1 MLFLCSK
8 SHSCLISIWSLV
20 FSPSFFMR
28 LPMPYSPSSF
38 ISSYS
43 LGIVLVEHEAPFA
56 LIPFFQSSLQIL
68 LQMHWVST
76 RLPMPYSP
84 SLFFSS
90 YSLGIV
96 LVEHEAPYAIPLIS
110 MFSSYLLF
118 YLLTFLLLY
127 CTVYLKKKN
136 KKKPKKKQ
144 KPKKQNQKTKPKKKN
159 SKPPM
164 PGCKSWRQKREHCKI
179 NCLVYYGQIDSF
191 SLFKPNIRG

>member
-1 MLFLCSK
+1 
-8 SHSCLISIWSLV
+8 
-20 FSPSFFMR
+20 
-28 LPMPYSPSSF
+28 MPYSPSSF

-127 CTVYLKKKN
+127 CTVYPEKKQKT

>member
-28 LPMPYSPSSF
+28 LPMPYFPSSF

-127 CTVYLKKKN
+127 CTVYPEKKKN
-136 KKKPKKKQ
+136 QKKTKKKQ
-144 KPKKQNQKTKPKKKN
+144 KPKKQNQKTKPKKKTVN
-159 SKPPM
+159 HR
-164 PGCKSWRQKREHCKI
+164 CQ
-179 NCLVYYGQIDSF
+179 VA
-191 SLFKPNIRG
+191 SLGGRSVSTVK

>member
-1 MLFLCSK
+1 
-8 SHSCLISIWSLV
+8 
-20 FSPSFFMR
+20 
-28 LPMPYSPSSF
+28 MPYSPSSF

-127 CTVYLKKKN
+127 CTVYPEKKN
-136 KKKPKKKQ
+136 KKQ
-144 KPKKQNQKTKPKKKN
+144 KKTKPKNKIQKKN
-159 SKPPM
+159 IKPPM

>member
-127 CTVYLKKKN
+127 CTVYPEKKTKNQKKTKKN
-136 KKKPKKKQ
+136 KNQKNKTKKQNPKKKQ
-144 KPKKQNQKTKPKKKN
+144 
-159 SKPPM
+159 
-164 PGCKSWRQKREHCKI
+164 
-179 NCLVYYGQIDSF
+179 
-191 SLFKPNIRG
+191 

>member
-127 CTVYLKKKN
+127 CTVYPE
-136 KKKPKKKQ
+136 KKKPKKNQ
-144 KPKKQNQKTKPKKKN
+144 KKNKNQKNKTKKQNPKKKTVN
-159 SKPPM
+159 HR
-164 PGCKSWRQKREHCKI
+164 CQ
-179 NCLVYYGQIDSF
+179 VA
-191 SLFKPNIRG
+191 SLGGRSVSTVK